1 TLNQFSSASFS
12 LDFYNPL
19 VFKFLPKLSASLP
32 NLGILLIQQAL
43 NWLSYP
49 QFDLGDGN
57 GYFFLG
63 VVGLFMA
70 AKIQQ
75 HFFIWSSYTS
85 VFAIST
91 DARNRG
97 TFSYG

>member
-1 TLNQFSSASFS
+1 M
-12 LDFYNPL
+12 
-19 VFKFLPKLSASLP
+19 
-32 NLGILLIQQAL
+32 
-43 NWLSYP
+43 
-49 QFDLGDGN
+49 
-57 GYFFLG
+57 G

>member
-1 TLNQFSSASFS
+1 MSSKKKQPGRPGNTKTS
-12 LDFYNPL
+12 
-19 VFKFLPKLSASLP
+19 
-32 NLGILLIQQAL
+32 I

-57 GYFFLG
+57 GYFFGG